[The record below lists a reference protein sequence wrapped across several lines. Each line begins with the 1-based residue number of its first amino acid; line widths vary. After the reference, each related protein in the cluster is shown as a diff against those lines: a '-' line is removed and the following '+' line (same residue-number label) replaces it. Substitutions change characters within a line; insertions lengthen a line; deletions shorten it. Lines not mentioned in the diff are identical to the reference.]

1 MEETVNTAE
10 HTIQN
15 GWGSA
20 FWLGMSTQWAAPVLK
35 AKRAQRDSVLST
47 QLKVYKGLGVWGENT
62 YIIFCKKSVLETNY
76 FNKVACTVLWF
87 KEGEY
92 ICRFLFVFMRLLL
105 CIVRNWWEEE
115 IMQRG
120 DCFDNRSMLSH
131 LYFISS
137 GTTVKLWQAFQDVLA
152 QFWVLFYEGYL
163 HKASTWLE
171 GPVSCFVI
179 WITLVIWKFANICC
193 NSKGSRA

>member
-10 HTIQN
+10 HMIQN
-15 GWGSA
+15 VWGRA
-20 FWLGMSTQWAAPVLK
+20 FWLGMSTQWTAPVLK

-47 QLKVYKGLGVWGENT
+47 QLKVYKGLGVRGENT
-62 YIIFCKKSVLETNY
+62 YIIFCKKSFLETILT
-76 FNKVACTVLWF
+76 KWACTVLWF

-92 ICRFLFVFMRLLL
+92 ICRFLFVF
-105 CIVRNWWEEE
+105 IFVVRNWWEEE

-152 QFWVLFYEGYL
+152 QFWVLF
-163 HKASTWLE
+163 
-171 GPVSCFVI
+171 
-179 WITLVIWKFANICC
+179 
-193 NSKGSRA
+193 